1 MPKMPVL
8 KVRKVCRALER
19 AGFVFARQ
27 SGSHVFYVK
36 NEVGKEKLVVTVPN
50 YDEIDRFLLK
60 SILKQSRLSLEEFLK
75 LLR

>member
-1 MPKMPVL
+1 MPVL

-36 NEVGKEKLVVTVPN
+36 NEVGKEKLVVTVFPN